1 MSIIGNNE
9 YLESMERKISAL
21 EKRTEAQTQEFF
33 TVLEII
39 KDIRMMNSFGKTKDI
54 ADEIDALINRHT
66 Q

>member
-9 YLESMERKISAL
+9 YLESLEQKISAL

-39 KDIRMMNSFGKTKDI
+39 KDIRMMSSLGKTKEI